1 MDLASSYIIRS
12 RSRVIEILDGT
23 KIERTRGDND
33 RERRTDITVFFV
45 IFAIFFSAYATVT
58 LHRTKSTWAA
68 SNVWARS
75 SWKKHFTLITLCLR
89 AWRAV
94 SLPFWSAK
102 SCSLGILIRDSP
114 PPSIELRNW
123 WRNVIIAIAFDC
135 GKCLFKLKIA
145 RRKKKFTFQDS
156 IDII

>member
-58 LHRTKSTWAA
+58 LHRTK
-68 SNVWARS
+68 VHGLHQMYEQDR
-75 SWKKHFTLITLCLR
+75 R
-89 AWRAV
+89 
-94 SLPFWSAK
+94 
-102 SCSLGILIRDSP
+102 
-114 PPSIELRNW
+114 ERNIS
-123 WRNVIIAIAFDC
+123 R
-135 GKCLFKLKIA
+135 
-145 RRKKKFTFQDS
+145 
-156 IDII
+156 

>member
-33 RERRTDITVFFV
+33 RERRTDITVFFCY
-45 IFAIFFSAYATVT
+45 FCHFFFCLRHCHAPPD
-58 LHRTKSTWAA
+58 KSTWAA
-68 SNVWARS
+68 SNVRARS

-123 WRNVIIAIAFDC
+123 WRNVIIAVAFDC